1 MDFYKK
7 ILIGFLLVLC
17 SFFESV
23 FAQSF
28 DSYFNE
34 GLRLESLPNEKKAL
48 EQYQLAVKSSPYS
61 LKGLY
66 KCSELCARIGS
77 REKNDNRR
85 DAYFNAALSYAKIA
99 IKYHAKTD
107 DANVAMSIAMGK
119 IALTKSGKDKISYV
133 KEIKYYADQALK
145 INPSNFK
152 AWHII
157 GKWNYEVA
165 NLNFFEEA
173 AVNLLFGG
181 LPDASFKNAVYAF
194 EKARL
199 LNPKFCLNYLEL
211 AKSYKKLGNNMMAI
225 KILQQLLTIPNS
237 TEDDSIIKQEAK
249 GLINSWN

>member
-1 MDFYKK
+1 MRYIKFYS
-7 ILIGFLLVLC
+7 FLFVLYLN
-17 SFFESV
+17 FPGAA
-23 FAQSF
+23 FAQNF

-34 GLRLESLPNEKKAL
+34 GLKQEALPNEKKAL

-77 REKNDNRR
+77 REKNDNTR
-85 DAYFNAALSYAKIA
+85 DAFFNAALAYAKIA
-99 IKYHAKTD
+99 LKYHSKTD
-107 DANVAMSIAMGK
+107 DANIAMSIAMGK

-133 KEIKYYADQALK
+133 KDIKYYADQALK
-145 INPSNFK
+145 INPNNFK

-165 NLNFFEEA
+165 NLNFFEET

-181 LPDASFKNAVYAF
+181 LPDASFKNSVNAY
-194 EKARL
+194 EKARS

-211 AKSYKKLGNNMMAI
+211 AKSYKKIGNNKMALLLL
-225 KILQQLLTIPNS
+225 KQLLVIPNS
-237 TEDDSIIKQEAK
+237 TEDDPLIKREAR
-249 GLINSWN
+249 GLLNSWN